1 MSYSENNPEINHSG
15 YSGIICQ
22 ILNNYI
28 YKSITTSLYFFFLCV
43 RPCLCVCGY
52 VCVGVDV
59 SVCGWV
65 GRYVGVCACVCVKRV

>member
-28 YKSITTSLYFFFLCV
+28 YKSITTSLYFFFYVCV
-43 RPCLCVCGY
+43 HACVSVGMCVWVWMCLCVG
-52 VCVGVDV
+52 
-59 SVCGWV
+59 GWA
-65 GRYVGVCACVCVKRV
+65 GM